1 MDSLRGRKALLFIPV
16 IATLALLATK
26 AVVGNGFAAVPD
38 KKERVLRADLIN
50 PPTAR
55 TAPRSVTVNFDS
67 LFGRSGELRIRLLD
81 PRDYQNLPIIS
92 NLLGE
97 DVHRPGIRRV
107 ATEDGEQSFAFA
119 TLTPWQ
125 RKLGA
130 YIDTYH
136 LGVWPNEGIRP
147 VSTSPAASLPAGF
160 IEVTPE
166 NIDTPVSTHFKLRDF
181 VTHDQK
187 HIWPKYVV
195 LREDLLD
202 KLELVLSAMAAS
214 GVPTDHIVVLSGFR
228 SPQYNARGAGE
239 GMARASRHQYGD
251 AADLIIDAN
260 RDGRMDD
267 LDGDGRVTFAD
278 LQVVDRAVQFIE
290 RKYPELVGGLGLY
303 HEMGPSGPFA
313 HIDVRGTR
321 ARWTNR
327 QVPVS
332 STRRWVAAAP
342 MTSETTGRCSAEGA
356 MAVLCAGVR

>member
-1 MDSLRGRKALLFIPV
+1 MDHSRSRKALVFIPI
-16 IATLALLATK
+16 IAALALFTTK
-26 AVVGNGFAAVPD
+26 AALGGGPGTAPD
-38 KKERVLRADLIN
+38 RKERVLRADLIN

-81 PRDYQNLPIIS
+81 PSDYQNLPLIS
-92 NLLGE
+92 TLLGE
-97 DVHRPGIRRV
+97 DVQRPGIRRV
-107 ATEDGEQSFAFA
+107 ATDDGEQSFAFA

-136 LGVWPNEGIRP
+136 LGIWPNEGMRQ
-147 VSTSPAASLPAGF
+147 VSSAAKSLPTGF
-160 IEVTPE
+160 IEVTPQ
-166 NIDTPVSTHFKLRDF
+166 NIDTPLSTHFKLRDF
-181 VTHDQK
+181 VTHDQQ

-202 KLELVLSAMAAS
+202 KLELVLAALAAT
-214 GVPTDHIVVLSGFR
+214 GVPTDHVVVLSGFR

-251 AADLIIDAN
+251 AADLIVDAD

-267 LDGDGRVTFAD
+267 LDRDGRVTFAD
-278 LQVVDRAVQFIE
+278 LQVVDRAVQLIE

-327 QVPVS
+327 QVAVS
-332 STRRWVAAAP
+332 STRRWVAAGPAAG
-342 MTSETTGRCSAEGA
+342 ETTGRCSAEGA